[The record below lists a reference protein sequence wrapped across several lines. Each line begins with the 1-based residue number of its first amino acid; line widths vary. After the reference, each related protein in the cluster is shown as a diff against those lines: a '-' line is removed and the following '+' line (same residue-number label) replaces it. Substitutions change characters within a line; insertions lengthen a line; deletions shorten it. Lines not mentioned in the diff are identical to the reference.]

1 MTRQQKEPLRPLTAE
16 ERATLERVS
25 RAGSE
30 RADRVARA
38 RALLA
43 VAAGATYTQAATT
56 AGRRSGAG
64 VARLVRRCHQRG
76 HSYAVWFCWATV
88 VPLLWAGALHE
99 VHVTDVQVAP
109 DRPEG
114 VESP

>member
-1 MTRQQKEPLRPLTAE
+1 MLSAGGGAMTRQQKEPLRPLTGE

-76 HSYAVWFCWATV
+76 RA
-88 VPLLWAGALHE
+88 AL
-99 VHVTDVQVAP
+99 DGRYGGGPPVQYGPAE
-109 DRPEG
+109 RA
-114 VESP
+114 